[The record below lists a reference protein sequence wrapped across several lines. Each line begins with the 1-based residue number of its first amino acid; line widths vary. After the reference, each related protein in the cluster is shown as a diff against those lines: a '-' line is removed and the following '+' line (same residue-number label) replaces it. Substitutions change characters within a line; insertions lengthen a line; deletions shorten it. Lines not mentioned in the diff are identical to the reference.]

1 MGNHKLR
8 EDKKCQNCGG
18 FVRKRFCPKC
28 GQENVETRQSFHYLF
43 THFVEDLLHYDGS
56 FWKTLKNLLFKPGIL
71 TKTYLDGKRKQFVAP
86 VKLYIFVSFFV
97 FFVGGIINKFT
108 ADSNFDGFGINK
120 PKKPIIEI
128 EITEEQRKKDS
139 ITVAENSEKWLFGT
153 KERTLK
159 EYDSIQNSLPK
170 ELKDTGLDRMINR
183 KEVELKQRYT
193 KYDLGI
199 KIMEIAQKNVP
210 KFLFF
215 YMPVF
220 AFFMWLFHS
229 KKKWYYFD
237 HGIFTLHYFSF
248 LLLSFFTIISVLGTI
263 GEKVHHWL
271 ISAFYMLSS
280 VVVLLWTFIYFFK
293 AHRKVYGYS
302 RINTLFRGLFL
313 FFLNMVFLLFGIVVY
328 MVIIFYLM

>member
-1 MGNHKLR
+1 MGHDKLR
-8 EDKKCQNCGG
+8 EDKKCQNCG
-18 FVRKRFCPKC
+18 FIVRRRFCPKC
-28 GQENVETRQSFHYLF
+28 GQENIETRKSFHYLF
-43 THFVEDLLHYDGS
+43 THFIEDLVHYDGS
-56 FWKTLKNLLFKPGIL
+56 FWKTLKNLLFKPGVL
-71 TKTYLDGKRKQFVAP
+71 TREYLDGKRKKYVAP

-120 PKKPIIEI
+120 TKKP
-128 EITEEQRKKDS
+128 ITEEQQKKDS
-139 ITVAENSEKWLFGT
+139 ITVAKNSEKWLFGT

-183 KEVELKQRYT
+183 KEVEIKEKYT
-193 KYDLGI
+193 LWQFVDKA
-199 KIMEIAQKNVP
+199 ENSVTKNIP

-220 AFFMWLFHS
+220 AFFMWLFHN

-263 GEKVHHWL
+263 GEKMHH
-271 ISAFYMLSS
+271 
-280 VVVLLWTFIYFFK
+280 
-293 AHRKVYGYS
+293 
-302 RINTLFRGLFL
+302 
-313 FFLNMVFLLFGIVVY
+313 
-328 MVIIFYLM
+328 